1 MKKQAQGNSFA
12 HGGPI
17 QVMRPGP
24 KPGLP
29 QTGARVLG
37 RLDPAGSIASVP
49 LTELHQRLYLALL
62 LALSYFTVLCEL
74 SLE

>member
-12 HGGPI
+12 QGGLI

-29 QTGARVLG
+29 QAGAQVLG
-37 RLDPAGSIASVP
+37 RLDPADSIASVP
-49 LTELHQRLYLALL
+49 PNGA
-62 LALSYFTVLCEL
+62 APKFVF
-74 SLE
+74 